1 MKVLGIV
8 GSTRKGG
15 NTEVLV
21 REVLNA
27 AKKEGAETEVVFLS
41 AFQLSPCNAC
51 HVCDRTSPPICTIK
65 DDVEKI
71 TEQMVKTDG
80 VVIGSPVYYGGV
92 TSEMKIFIDRVG
104 YLNRARGRTTF
115 ENRIGGAVA
124 VARRS
129 GLTATLDQLIDFLL
143 SMKMILPG
151 SARVRGIG
159 NRRGEV
165 RKDEEGM
172 QEARMLGAD
181 IVTLA
186 KLTKSL
192 RQKNIQRV

>member
-1 MKVLGIV
+1 
-8 GSTRKGG
+8 
-15 NTEVLV
+15 
-21 REVLNA
+21 
-27 AKKEGAETEVVFLS
+27 
-41 AFQLSPCNAC
+41 
-51 HVCDRTSPPICTIK
+51 
-65 DDVEKI
+65 
-71 TEQMVKTDG
+71 
-80 VVIGSPVYYGGV
+80 
-92 TSEMKIFIDRVG
+92 
-104 YLNRARGRTTF
+104 
-115 ENRIGGAVA
+115 
-124 VARRS
+124 
-129 GLTATLDQLIDFLL
+129 L

-192 RQKNIQRV
+192 RQKNNQRV